1 MTIEQMVARQQ
12 EIVNA
17 ARAAGRNMTREESA
31 EFESLQR
38 SIDAARAAGAGIAH
52 AARVPLL
59 LLHRQTTTVTR
70 DSRPAK
76 EIRSLILRQLR
87 ELSRMREPESARSKV
102 SAQNSDSTQ
111 DPTST
116 TDPRWSTQEPQSLNT

>member
-1 MTIEQMVARQQ
+1 MTIEQMIARQQ

-52 AARVPLL
+52 GGQSSTPAAAPTNNNGILAGKMVF
-59 LLHRQTTTVTR
+59 RQHIAPYT
-70 DSRPAK
+70 PAQDI
-76 EIRSLILRQLR
+76 ENILDYDTDALA
-87 ELSRMREPESARSKV
+87 SAVGGK
-102 SAQNSDSTQ
+102 
-111 DPTST
+111 
-116 TDPRWSTQEPQSLNT
+116 

>member
-1 MTIEQMVARQQ
+1 MTIEQMIARQQ

-52 AARVPLL
+52 GGQSSTPAAAPTNNNGNQ
-59 LLHRQTTTVTR
+59 RQQTGEG
-70 DSRPAK
+70 DP
-76 EIRSLILRQLR
+76 ELILRQLR

-116 TDPRWSTQEPQSLNT
+116 TDPRWSRQEPQSLNT